1 MDSSM
6 DASQAAQRIDT
17 LRQQLQKASYE
28 YYVLDAPT
36 LPDAVY
42 DQLYRELQDLEQQY
56 PHLITPDS
64 PTQRIGEKAATRFTS
79 VKHNIP
85 LYSLENAFDM
95 AEFTSWQERWQ
106 RYWRGERREEREN
119 RAEEE
124 LERLTEYVCELKIDG
139 NALALTYEYGRLV
152 RGATRGDGVMGEEI
166 TQNVKTIRS
175 IPLRLQIE
183 NPPPLVEVRGEAFL
197 SLDVFRQINEEREQA
212 GEPLFANPRNAAA
225 GTLRQLDSRIVA
237 KRRLD
242 FFAYTVH
249 IGEERDQGS
258 EIRGQGTGIWDQDTE
273 KLIRFGEG
281 QGESDLSPSTAPQK
295 PTPPLTPHSQWDC
308 LELLTQLGFKVN
320 PNRQRCASLEEVQ
333 EYYDRWSTERQAL
346 AYMTDGVVVKLN
358 SLELQSQLGF
368 TQKFPRWAIALKYPP
383 EEAPTIVERIG
394 VNVGRTGAVTP
405 LAELRPVQLAG
416 TTVSKATL
424 HNADRIAELD
434 IRQGDTVIVRKAGE
448 IIPEVVRVL
457 PELRPE
463 GTQPFQMPTHCPE
476 CEQPLVREDG
486 EAVTRCVNAS
496 CPAILRRSVIHWAGR
511 DALDIN
517 GLGEKWVQQFVDR
530 GFIHTVA
537 DLYDLTEEQLVA
549 IERMGKKSAEN
560 LVKAIEQS
568 KQQPW
573 ARVLYG
579 LGIRHVGSVNAQ
591 VLTERF
597 PTVETLAQAER
608 EEIASVYGIGTEI
621 AQSVY
626 QWFRVPANQTLIDRL
641 KAAGLQL
648 AREVDP
654 EATPADAKPLAGKT
668 FVITGTLPTL
678 TRDEAKAL
686 IQAAGGKVT
695 GSVSSKTNYVVV
707 GEDAGSKLTKA
718 EALGITQLSEAELQ
732 NLIASW
738 ERA

>member
-1 MDSSM
+1 MDGSMAASM
-6 DASQAAQRIDT
+6 DAPQAAQRIET
-17 LRQQLQKASYE
+17 LRRQLQQASYE

-36 LPDAVY
+36 MPDEVY
-42 DQLYRELQDLEQQY
+42 DRLYRELQDLEQQH

-64 PTQRIGEKAATRFTS
+64 PTQRVGEKAAAKFNS
-79 VKHNIP
+79 IKHNIP

-95 AEFTSWQERWQ
+95 AEFANWQERWQ
-106 RYWRGERREEREN
+106 RYWKGVGGRGSGVGGQAVE
-119 RAEEE
+119 AE
-124 LERLTEYVCELKIDG
+124 LEQITEYVCELKIDG
-139 NALALTYEYGRLV
+139 NALALTYENGQLV
-152 RGATRGDGVMGEEI
+152 RGATRGDGVTGEEI

-175 IPLRLQIE
+175 IPLRLQMD

-197 SLDVFRQINEEREQA
+197 SLAVFQQINEEREQA

-242 FFAYTVH
+242 FFAYTLH
-249 IGEERDQGS
+249 IVEERGSGIRDQGS
-258 EIRGQGTGIWDQDTE
+258 GVGEQDDE
-273 KLIRFGEG
+273 QLIQFGEG
-281 QGESDLSPSTAPQK
+281 QSDFNLPHSPLP
-295 PTPPLTPHSQWDC
+295 TPHSQWDC
-308 LELLTQLGFKVN
+308 LELLTQMGFKVN
-320 PNRQRCASLEEVQ
+320 PNRQRCASLEAVR
-333 EYYDRWSTERQAL
+333 EYYDRWSTKRQGL
-346 AYMTDGVVVKLN
+346 PYMTDGVVVKLN
-358 SLELQSQLGF
+358 ALNLQSQLGF

-383 EEAPTIVERIG
+383 EEAPTLVERIG

-457 PELRPE
+457 SELRPE

-476 CEQPLVREDG
+476 CSQPLVREEG
-486 EAVTRCVNAS
+486 EAVIRCVNAS

-530 GFIHTVA
+530 GLIHTVA
-537 DLYDLTEEQLVA
+537 DLYDLTEEQLVT
-549 IERMGKKSAEN
+549 IDRMGKKSAEN

-573 ARVLYG
+573 GRVLYG

-591 VLTERF
+591 VLTEKF
-597 PTVETLAQAER
+597 PKVEKLAQAEIA
-608 EEIASVYGIGTEI
+608 EIAAVYGIGTEI
-621 AQSVY
+621 AQSVH

-641 KAAGLQL
+641 QTAGLQL

-654 EATPADAKPLAGKT
+654 NEPATAAAKPLSGKT

-686 IQAAGGKVT
+686 IQNAGGKVT

-718 EALGITQLSEAELQ
+718 EELGITQLSEAELQ
-732 NLIASW
+732 GLIASL
-738 ERA
+738 ERE